1 MIRDVHVSQHRQQE
15 WNWHSASSAGGAR
28 AVFVKWHFSPVL
40 YGLWCD
46 PISWFFPSL
55 RAGLSRLVSQ
65 SSLLAGWHESISLI
79 KEKKRAF
86 FFSNVKHTESSKPHF
101 PSLFMHDIPCTVYLT
116 VWHQLTCG
124 WVKLKL
130 IAAWLLWNESFK
142 MGISVWLDVGF
153 LFITELQ
160 KWQLSQDSVDR
171 GRGCMLEGER
181 GSL

>member
-1 MIRDVHVSQHRQQE
+1 MFTFLSIGSRSETGIVPAALVVHMPFSWSGTFTCVVRTVVWSNQLVLPIFTGR
-15 WNWHSASSAGGAR
+15 
-28 AVFVKWHFSPVL
+28 FVAISFTEQFIGWLTWIHFFNK
-40 YGLWCD
+40 G
-46 PISWFFPSL
+46 
-55 RAGLSRLVSQ
+55 
-65 SSLLAGWHESISLI
+65 E
-79 KEKKRAF
+79 KRAF